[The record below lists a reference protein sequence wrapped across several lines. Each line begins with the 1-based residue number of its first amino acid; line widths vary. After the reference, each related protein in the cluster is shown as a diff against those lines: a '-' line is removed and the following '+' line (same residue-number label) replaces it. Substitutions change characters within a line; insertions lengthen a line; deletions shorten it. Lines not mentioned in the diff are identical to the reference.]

1 MALRGLLLCLM
12 LFGASTVTASEQES
26 LAAGPSPFVLIARL
40 HALPNAAERVV
51 ALSRDVDA
59 KVERGEPGM
68 LLHTFD
74 ADPDDP
80 NKFVWT
86 EVYRKSEDFL
96 FHADNPP
103 VQDYVAKHS
112 ELATHFSIEIYG
124 NVSQE
129 VIDKINSLE
138 IPLKH
143 FATTSVGY
151 VRSERFV

>member
-1 MALRGLLLCLM
+1 MADCG
-12 LFGASTVTASEQES
+12 T
-26 LAAGPSPFVLIARL
+26 PFVLLARITVKEGMVNEYL
-40 HALPNAAERVV
+40 SIAAE
-51 ALSRDVDA
+51 ADKA
-59 KVERGEPGM
+59 VEKTEEGM
-68 LLHTFD
+68 LFHNFD

-138 IPLKH
+138 IPLRH

>member
-1 MALRGLLLCLM
+1 MADCG
-12 LFGASTVTASEQES
+12 T
-26 LAAGPSPFVLIARL
+26 PFVLLAKITVKEGMVNEYL
-40 HALPNAAERVV
+40 SIAAE
-51 ALSRDVDA
+51 ADKA
-59 KVERGEPGM
+59 VEKTEEGM
-68 LLHTFD
+68 LFHNFD

-151 VRSERFV
+151 VRSERFA

>member
-1 MALRGLLLCLM
+1 MADCG
-12 LFGASTVTASEQES
+12 T
-26 LAAGPSPFVLIARL
+26 PFVLLARITVKEGL
-40 HALPNAAERVV
+40 VNEYLSIAAEADKAVQ
-51 ALSRDVDA
+51 
-59 KVERGEPGM
+59 KTEEGM
-68 LLHTFD
+68 LFHNFD

-86 EVYRKSEDFL
+86 EIYRKSEDFL

>member
-1 MALRGLLLCLM
+1 MADC
-12 LFGASTVTASEQES
+12 ST
-26 LAAGPSPFVLIARL
+26 PFVLLARITVKEGMVNEYL
-40 HALPNAAERVV
+40 SIAAE
-51 ALSRDVDA
+51 ADKA
-59 KVERGEPGM
+59 VEKTEEGM
-68 LLHTFD
+68 LFHNFD

>member
-1 MALRGLLLCLM
+1 MADC
-12 LFGASTVTASEQES
+12 ST
-26 LAAGPSPFVLIARL
+26 LFVLPARIKVKEGMENDYLSIAAKADKAVEKTEEGTL
-40 HALPNAAERVV
+40 FHNF
-51 ALSRDVDA
+51 DV
-59 KVERGEPGM
+59 
-68 LLHTFD
+68 
-74 ADPDDP
+74 DPDDP

>member
-74 ADPDDP
+74 AILMMRWGLCGPRFIRIVRLYSFTSTTQISVLISRP
-80 NKFVWT
+80 
-86 EVYRKSEDFL
+86 
-96 FHADNPP
+96 FHR
-103 VQDYVAKHS
+103 
-112 ELATHFSIEIYG
+112 I
-124 NVSQE
+124 
-129 VIDKINSLE
+129 
-138 IPLKH
+138 
-143 FATTSVGY
+143 
-151 VRSERFV
+151 

>member
-1 MALRGLLLCLM
+1 MADCG
-12 LFGASTVTASEQES
+12 T
-26 LAAGPSPFVLIARL
+26 PFVLLARITVKEGMVNEYL
-40 HALPNAAERVV
+40 SIAAE
-51 ALSRDVDA
+51 ADKA
-59 KVERGEPGM
+59 VEKTEEGM
-68 LLHTFD
+68 LFHNFD

-143 FATTSVGY
+143 FATTSVEY
-151 VRSERFV
+151 VRS

>member
-1 MALRGLLLCLM
+1 MADCG
-12 LFGASTVTASEQES
+12 T
-26 LAAGPSPFVLIARL
+26 PFVLLARITIKEGMINEYL
-40 HALPNAAERVV
+40 SIAAE
-51 ALSRDVDA
+51 ADKA
-59 KVERGEPGM
+59 IEKTEEGM
-68 LLHTFD
+68 LFHNFD

>member
-1 MALRGLLLCLM
+1 MADCG
-12 LFGASTVTASEQES
+12 T
-26 LAAGPSPFVLIARL
+26 PFVLLARITVKEGMVNEYL
-40 HALPNAAERVV
+40 SIAAE
-51 ALSRDVDA
+51 ADKA
-59 KVERGEPGM
+59 VEKTEEGM
-68 LLHTFD
+68 LFHNFD

-80 NKFVWT
+80 HKFVWT

-112 ELATHFSIEIYG
+112 KLATHFSIEIYG

-138 IPLKH
+138 IPLKY

>member
-1 MALRGLLLCLM
+1 MADCG
-12 LFGASTVTASEQES
+12 T
-26 LAAGPSPFVLIARL
+26 PFVLLARITVKEGMVNEYL
-40 HALPNAAERVV
+40 SIAAE
-51 ALSRDVDA
+51 ADKA
-59 KVERGEPGM
+59 VEKTEEGM
-68 LLHTFD
+68 LFHNFD

-80 NKFVWT
+80 HKFVWT

-138 IPLKH
+138 IPLRH